1 MKYIL
6 SVIIPV
12 YNIENYL
19 EKCIDSVLKQRF
31 KNYEII
37 LVNDGSTDNSLKIC
51 KRYKQRYNNI
61 TLIDKKN
68 GGLSDARNAGL
79 KIANGEFVVFIDS
92 DDYIDEFMFEKM
104 INVAQKDN
112 LDLVICDCE
121 RVYESKEIDKICKC
135 DLDSS
140 KLYNNEE
147 LLYNYLLQNIRPNA
161 WDKLYRKS
169 LFIENN
175 IEFPK
180 GLYHEDLL
188 TTFRIIKEVKRAK
201 YIDEPF
207 YKYLCREGSITTNL
221 KLKNLE
227 DMSIIIK
234 RINEL
239 FNEMNL
245 QKEYVDAFNI
255 LNYNVCSYIKNN
267 INDEKKE
274 NIIADIKSKFI
285 KNKMVLNKLIS
296 NKERI
301 KFILNILGISK
312 VM

>member
-1 MKYIL
+1 MKYLL

-12 YNIENYL
+12 YNVENYL
-19 EKCIDSVLKQRF
+19 EKCIDSVLKQRVE
-31 KNYEII
+31 NYEII
-37 LVNDGSTDNSLKIC
+37 LVNDGSTDKSLEIC
-51 KRYKQRYNNI
+51 KKYKQNYDNI
-61 TLIDKKN
+61 TLINKKN

-79 KIANGEFVVFIDS
+79 KIAKGEYIAFIDS
-92 DDYIDEFMFEKM
+92 DDYIDEYMFDEM
-104 INVAQKDN
+104 IKSAQKN
-112 LDLVICDCE
+112 SLDLVICDCE
-121 RVYESKEIDKICKC
+121 RVYEDRETNNILKC
-135 DLDSS
+135 NLDSS
-140 KLYNNEE
+140 RLYNNEE
-147 LLYNYLLQNIRPNA
+147 LLCNYLLQNIRPNA
-161 WDKLYRKS
+161 CDKIYKKS

-201 YIDEPF
+201 YIDKPF

-234 RINEL
+234 RINKL
-239 FNEMNL
+239 CSEMNL

-274 NIIADIKSKFI
+274 NIIADIKSEFI